1 MDENIKILEELEND
15 FITQRDTFQ
24 NLFNQ
29 NLLKIEKVDSYL
41 KDLAEKEDE
50 DFSVFSPRSID
61 SVYKNR
67 IEAENTQKAHCEEE
81 NKVYKERIDKLDEQI
96 KKINIVLHN
105 LIAVEPDGKKTGI
118 AEQQADDLKNVDEC
132 NRNLADEKNRILE
145 NNHFAHQILECVLY
159 MPLDLER
166 AKSELTVIAKKMT
179 GEY

>member
-15 FITQRDTFQ
+15 VIAQRDAFE

-29 NLLKIEKVDSYL
+29 NFLKIEKADSYL

-50 DFSVFSPRSID
+50 DFRVFSPRSID

-67 IEAENTQKAHCEEE
+67 IEAESAQKARCEEE
-81 NKVYKERIDKLDEQI
+81 NKIYKERIDKLDEQI
-96 KKINIVLHN
+96 KKIDIVLHN
-105 LIAVEPDGKKTGI
+105 LTI
-118 AEQQADDLKNVDEC
+118 AEQDEKIGIVEQQTGDLKNVDEC
-132 NRNLADEKNRILE
+132 NRNLADEKDRILE
-145 NNHFAHQILECVLY
+145 SNHFAHQILECVHY

-166 AKSELTVIAKKMT
+166 AKRELTVIAKKMT

>member
-15 FITQRDTFQ
+15 FIAQRDAFQ

-50 DFSVFSPRSID
+50 DFRVFSPRSID

-67 IEAENTQKAHCEEE
+67 IEAESAQKAHCEEE

-96 KKINIVLHN
+96 KKINIILHN
-105 LIAVEPDGKKTGI
+105 LTAEQDEKIGI
-118 AEQQADDLKNVDEC
+118 AEQQAGDLKNVDEC
-132 NRNLADEKNRILE
+132 NRNLADEKDRILE

-166 AKSELTVIAKKMT
+166 AKRELTVIAKKMT